1 MIRIKLL
8 FLLLFVGL
16 GLKAQEVSSQE
27 DVQKKKEINQ
37 IKLGEQAVYAE
48 VVELASDDYEAVSL
62 AQQRSINKLQANVI
76 EACAKKMNMSKED
89 VKEIFD
95 VIDDKCQNV
104 VIKKGDMLRVF
115 SYITKDA
122 IGLGRKKP
130 KQEDIDEIFGPEAV
144 GTEVA
149 SVENQ
154 AVKSQ
159 VSQSVEPVIPAKNI
173 QPVTTQQVQ
182 TEISQPT
189 QPVQPVSAQ
198 PVKSVTSQPAQ
209 PVQPVVKQSVQPS
222 QPVQP
227 AVSQPVEPVQAAPV
241 TTPAVTPVPVEASA
255 PAPAPVAEVSVPALC
270 QTMISKGNMNELMRY
285 LSQEKR
291 YQRLM
296 FGNSTS
302 MQYPDKCYVVII
314 DKSTR
319 NIVSVLD
326 KGQTE
331 RMNFITKKMDRY
343 SNYRGGNKYA
353 AIFVQEY

>member
-1 MIRIKLL
+1 MRFFLCFLFFLVTLGAWTQVPVQSEEETARKKAINSIKLNGDAIYADVYQEATTEEAAL
-8 FLLLFVGL
+8 SEAELRSKQMLQTHVIEIFSKR
-16 GLKAQEVSSQE
+16 LKMSKK
-27 DVQKKKEINQ
+27 DVQEIWSVLESRCQN
-37 IKLGEQAVYAE
+37 IVVKRGDLFRVFTYVMKNSLSGGSDDSGEEMAMTDKSDK
-48 VVELASDDYEAVSL
+48 VVEQD
-62 AQQRSINKLQANVI
+62 I
-76 EACAKKMNMSKED
+76 
-89 VKEIFD
+89 
-95 VIDDKCQNV
+95 
-104 VIKKGDMLRVF
+104 
-115 SYITKDA
+115 
-122 IGLGRKKP
+122 
-130 KQEDIDEIFGPEAV
+130 KQENIIEQNTSLEAKLV
-144 GTEVA
+144 
-149 SVENQ
+149 
-154 AVKSQ
+154 
-159 VSQSVEPVIPAKNI
+159 QS
-173 QPVTTQQVQ
+173 
-182 TEISQPT
+182 EISQPT
-189 QPVQPVSAQ
+189 QPVQAVSAQ
-198 PVKSVTSQPAQ
+198 PVKAVTSQPA
-209 PVQPVVKQSVQPS
+209 QPVVKQSVQPS

-227 AVSQPVEPVQAAPV
+227 DVSQPVEPVQAAPV
-241 TTPAVTPVPVEASA
+241 TSPAVTPAPVEASA

-285 LSQEKR
+285 LTQEKR

>member
-8 FLLLFVGL
+8 FLLLFVGF

-144 GTEVA
+144 ENEVA
-149 SVENQ
+149 SVDNQ

-159 VSQSVEPVIPAKNI
+159 VSQSVESVIPAKNI
-173 QPVTTQQVQ
+173 QPVTTQLVQ
-182 TEISQPT
+182 SEISQPT
-189 QPVQPVSAQ
+189 QPVQAVSAQ
-198 PVKSVTSQPAQ
+198 PVKAVTSQPAQ
-209 PVQPVVKQSVQPS
+209 PVVNQSVQPS

-227 AVSQPVEPVQAAPV
+227 AVSQSVEPVQAAPV
-241 TTPAVTPVPVEASA
+241 TSPAVTPAPVEASA
-255 PAPAPVAEVSVPALC
+255 PAPAPVAEVSIPALC

-285 LSQEKR
+285 LTQEKR